1 MIEYNRLRFRFALI
15 TISCLLIGT
24 LGAQTVIY
32 SNLAASSSNP
42 VQNWAGTFKLGQSFT
57 ASASGAISSIS
68 LNLTMSST
76 SVPVYSV
83 ELWSDNG
90 GSTHLP
96 SALLATFVS
105 GQNWSAVYSG
115 SPGVYNASNTITFPS
130 AGFTQNYS
138 VASGTSYWLVVSST
152 SGSAKAWGV
161 SSTLDGPTASYS
173 STTSTWGSI
182 SPAGALGA
190 AVSVSAI
197 PEPGTY
203 AAFAGLVA
211 LSVAVYR
218 RRRSPA
224 LQEFHFYSDSSRPSP
239 IHHDLRCS
247 KFSVGHASDI
257 THPGLSAR
265 IRRQSGP
272 DTESCDWFGTGCD
285 FRGIGADFVS
295 QY

>member
-1 MIEYNRLRFRFALI
+1 MIEFNHLRHSFALI
-15 TISCLLIGT
+15 TIACLLAGR

-42 VQNWAGTFKLGQSFT
+42 VQNWTGALMLGQSFT
-57 ASASGAISSIS
+57 AGASGTISSVS
-68 LNLTMSST
+68 LNLTMSGT
-76 SVPVYSV
+76 ATPVYSV

-105 GQNWSAVYSG
+105 GQNWSDVYSG
-115 SPGVYNASNTITFPS
+115 SNGVFNASNTVTFSS

-138 VASGTSYWLVVSST
+138 LTSGASYWLVVSST

-173 STTSTWGSI
+173 STTSTWNSI

-218 RRRSPA
+218 RRSPA
-224 LQEFHFYSDSSRPSP
+224 LH
-239 IHHDLRCS
+239 
-247 KFSVGHASDI
+247 
-257 THPGLSAR
+257 
-265 IRRQSGP
+265 
-272 DTESCDWFGTGCD
+272 
-285 FRGIGADFVS
+285 
-295 QY
+295 